1 MTQYHSMSLKM
12 VPFQSLG
19 TVSYSHSIVNNGSIL
34 YHFRDKEKWSRF
46 FFILL
51 FSFYST
57 LSIVLYGAVEH
68 WMSGALV
75 SLGDMIWYMLTVPLD
90 RHTARP

>member
-1 MTQYHSMSLKM
+1 MTWMSL
-12 VPFQSLG
+12 
-19 TVSYSHSIVNNGSIL
+19 VSWTHVSISI
-34 YHFRDKEKWSRF
+34 S
-46 FFILL
+46 ILL

-75 SLGDMIWYMLTVPLD
+75 SLGDMI
-90 RHTARP
+90 